1 MIRIIGAAV
10 MTAVSWSAEPRE
22 TTTRTWTGWISDKQC
37 ARVTPG
43 EDPRPNGTACV
54 KKCLAEGSPAVF
66 ISEQAKAV
74 YEVLDYPSA
83 PDYVGFRLEVT
94 GEVNEKTRTVSVKS
108 VKRLSEIPNFCLP
121 KKAVKK

>member
-1 MIRIIGAAV
+1 MIRIIGATV
-10 MTAVSWSAEPRE
+10 MTAVSWSAEPRD